1 MSPHISTVTEL
12 CLQFMTFD
20 PNYNDED
27 EEDNSDEEGEDG
39 LQEGKCRSGHWGHV
53 WDWDWDLAT
62 GKDLNVE
69 H

>member
-12 CLQFMTFD
+12 CLRFMTFD

-53 WDWDWDLAT
+53 WDWDLAT